1 MLDPAG
7 EDASK
12 MTLRYFNPSLVQ
24 RLLLAMLVAT
34 LLHAGSLYEWAVFSL
49 SGVPEPESF
58 ESFDDWAA
66 TMLSSMDVYF
76 SNWLYEIYIPVT
88 LLPLLLLTP
97 LTVADRRWLRF
108 GGLLVINAI
117 LMLMLFEIDN
127 RLFVS
132 LDTEW
137 YWILLPVTA
146 TIYALC
152 AGAAVSLVGGLKT
165 NRLFWPAVIGAGVLG
180 SLVWEYGDSVCQT
193 GLFGFPRCSPWPSL
207 FGVMTYLCFLSTAFY
222 VGSDAERNEDGNYVS
237 RVTQ

>member
-1 MLDPAG
+1 
-7 EDASK
+7 

-24 RLLLAMLVAT
+24 RLLLAMLTAT
-34 LLHAGSLYEWAVFSL
+34 LLHVGSLYEWAVFSL

-66 TMLSSMDVYF
+66 AVLSNIDVYF
-76 SNWLYEIYIPVT
+76 ANWAYELYIPLT

-97 LTVADRRWLRF
+97 LTVANRRWLRF
-108 GGLLVINAI
+108 GGLLVINAL

-127 RLFVS
+127 ELFVS
-132 LDTEW
+132 VDTEW
-137 YWILLPVTA
+137 YWVILPVTA

-165 NRLFWPAVIGAGVLG
+165 NRLFWPAVISAGVFG

-193 GLFGFPRCSPWPSL
+193 GLFGLTRCSPWPSI
-207 FGVMTYLCFLSTAFY
+207 FGVMTYLCFLSIAFY
-222 VGSDAERNEDGNYVS
+222 VGSDAEEREPIKYY
-237 RVTQ
+237 RQKKKQ

>member
-1 MLDPAG
+1 
-7 EDASK
+7 
-12 MTLRYFNPSLVQ
+12 MTLRYFSPSLVQ
-24 RLLLAMLVAT
+24 RILLAMLTAM
-34 LLHAGSLYEWAVFSL
+34 LLHMGSLYEWAVFSL

-66 TMLSSMDVYF
+66 AMLSSMDVYF
-76 SNWLYEIYIPVT
+76 SNWWYEIYIPVT

-108 GGLLVINAI
+108 CGLLVINAI
-117 LMLMLFEIDN
+117 LMLTLFEIDN

-137 YWILLPVTA
+137 YWVVLPVTA

-165 NRLFWPAVIGAGVLG
+165 NRLFWPAIIGAGVLG

-207 FGVMTYLCFLSTAFY
+207 LGVMTYLCFLSIAFY
-222 VGSDAERNEDGNYVS
+222 VGSDAEEREHSSNNFSDVKE
-237 RVTQ
+237 

>member
-1 MLDPAG
+1 
-7 EDASK
+7 

-24 RLLLAMLVAT
+24 RLLLAMLTAT
-34 LLHAGSLYEWAVFSL
+34 LLHAGTLYEWAVFSL

-58 ESFDDWAA
+58 ESFDDWTAA
-66 TMLSSMDVYF
+66 VLSNMDVYF
-76 SNWLYEIYIPVT
+76 ANMAYEVYIPVT

-97 LTVADRRWLRF
+97 LTVANRRWLRF
-108 GGLLVINAI
+108 GGLLVINEI
-117 LMLMLFEIDN
+117 LMLMLFKIDFQ
-127 RLFVS
+127 LFMS
-132 LDTEW
+132 LNTEW
-137 YWILLPVTA
+137 YWVILPITA

-207 FGVMTYLCFLSTAFY
+207 FGVMTYLCFLSIAFY
-222 VGSDAERNEDGNYVS
+222 VGSDAGGKGTRK
-237 RVTQ
+237 RM

>member
-1 MLDPAG
+1 
-7 EDASK
+7 

-24 RLLLAMLVAT
+24 RLLLAMLTAT

-66 TMLSSMDVYF
+66 AMLSSMDVYF
-76 SNWLYEIYIPVT
+76 ANMWYEFYIPVT

-108 GGLLVINAI
+108 GGLFVINAI
-117 LMLMLFEIDN
+117 LMLMLFEIDWE
-127 RLFVS
+127 LFMS
-132 LDTEW
+132 LDTRW
-137 YWILLPVTA
+137 YWVILPITA

-207 FGVMTYLCFLSTAFY
+207 LGVMTYLCFLSIAFY
-222 VGSDAERNEDGNYVS
+222 VGSDAEERDHGSNNFSG
-237 RVTQ
+237 VTQ